1 MSKDVK
7 DMNFTPYETFEHGAD
22 IGVRGYGRTMEEAFA
37 NGARALFSLMVENF
51 EAIEPKEETP
61 VSVSAELPDELFV
74 AWLNRLITL
83 SALEHRVFSDF
94 EIKIKGKNLQ
104 GVARGEALDTE
115 KHLLGT
121 EVKGATFT
129 LAKVEKEGDLWVAQC
144 VVDV

>member
-1 MSKDVK
+1 
-7 DMNFTPYETFEHGAD
+7 MNFTPYETFEHGAD
-22 IGVRGYGRTMEEAFA
+22 IGVRGYGRTIEEAFA

-51 EAIEPKEETP
+51 EAIEPREETP

-94 EIKIKGKNLQ
+94 EIKIKGENLQ

-115 KHLLGT
+115 KHLLGI

-129 LAKVEKEGDLWVAQC
+129 LAKVAKEGDLWVAQC